1 MEFICPQS
9 ANLPVV
15 REILHKH
22 ACYALEK
29 FISYIIM
36 LLSFKLFLMLE
47 ITFLAL
53 YSWFKA
59 IFLEVHVHVLLITF
73 RLLFLLLRL
82 LLLFFKTMHELS
94 VIFYNLSKILVK
106 VLHSKRMEGKCV
118 KKL

>member
-59 IFLEVHVHVLLITF
+59 IFLKVHVHVLLITF

-94 VIFYNLSKILVK
+94 VIFYNFVENFGKIPA
-106 VLHSKRMEGKCV
+106 
-118 KKL
+118 